1 LLIFD
6 VAGHAKHIKNQQSCN
21 LKSKKSGSDLL
32 AVRFLPLA
40 GRYLKPSGMESQTN
54 NIPALLFP
62 RESTPSHLM
71 PFSKLLL
78 SYLLTF
84 AVFFVIDMAWLG
96 FIAKDLYRKH
106 LSGFLSDEVN
116 WPAAFIFYLLFI
128 IGVFI
133 FAILPAVEKD
143 SVRTAMILGG
153 LFGFFTYATYDLTN
167 LATLRNWPV
176 VIVCIDVVWGFVLT
190 SMVSTA
196 GFYIVKWIR

>member
-1 LLIFD
+1 MPITKLI
-6 VAGHAKHIKNQQSCN
+6 
-21 LKSKKSGSDLL
+21 
-32 AVRFLPLA
+32 
-40 GRYLKPSGMESQTN
+40 
-54 NIPALLFP
+54 
-62 RESTPSHLM
+62 
-71 PFSKLLL
+71 L

-96 FIAKDLYRKH
+96 LVAKDLYRKH